1 MEDCFSYLFLL
12 VITQKAALAIEKA
25 DMVKLDKNLHVPTP
39 LMVLRGGWELTIT
52 PPVQGPT

>member
-1 MEDCFSYLFLL
+1 

-52 PPVQGPT
+52 PPVQGAT